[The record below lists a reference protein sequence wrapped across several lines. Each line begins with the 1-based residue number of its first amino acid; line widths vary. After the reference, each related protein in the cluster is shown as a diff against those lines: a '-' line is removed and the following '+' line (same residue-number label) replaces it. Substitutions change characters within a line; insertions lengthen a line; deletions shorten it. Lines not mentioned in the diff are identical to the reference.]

1 MPVRNEDIAAIFEE
15 MADLLEVEQ
24 ASPFRVRAYRNAAR
38 TARSLGRQLAAML
51 AEGRDLTELPGIGKD
66 LAAKIAEILAT
77 GHARALEELHQ
88 DVPASLKAL
97 LKLPGLGPKR
107 VKTLYQ
113 TLQIKDLRQLEQAAK
128 QGRLR
133 QLPGFGAKSEQRILA
148 AIETHRGA
156 EQRFLHDTARRHA
169 EPLVKYLQA
178 VPGVQHVVVAG
189 SYRRGKET
197 VGDPDILAR
206 ASAGSPVM
214 AHFTACDEVAEVVS
228 QGSTRA
234 TVLLRG
240 GLQVDLRVVEQ
251 HSLGAA
257 LHYFTGSK
265 AHNIQVRR
273 LGQQLGLKI
282 NEYGVF
288 KDDTRVAGN
297 TEESVFAAVG
307 LPYIPPELREGGE
320 EIEAARSRTLPK
332 LVRRADLR
340 GDLHLHTAA
349 SDGADSMEEMARAA
363 RHCGLDYIAIT
374 DHSRHLAVARGLDER
389 RLAQQIERID
399 ELNGKLKDLTIL
411 TGIEVDILEDGRLDL
426 PASILSQL
434 DLVIGAVHRYFG
446 LSRTARTGRILRAIE
461 SRYFTLLA
469 HPSGRPL
476 DSREPYEV
484 EMPAIIAGARE
495 RGCYLELDSQPR
507 RLDLTDLY
515 CRLAKQQG
523 VLVSIDSDAHRA
535 ADLRHLE
542 GGIQQARR
550 GWLEQADVLNSR
562 PLPALR
568 KRLKATM
575 G

>member
-1 MPVRNEDIAAIFEE
+1 
-15 MADLLEVEQ
+15 
-24 ASPFRVRAYRNAAR
+24 
-38 TARSLGRQLAAML
+38 
-51 AEGRDLTELPGIGKD
+51 
-66 LAAKIAEILAT
+66 
-77 GHARALEELHQ
+77 
-88 DVPASLKAL
+88 
-97 LKLPGLGPKR
+97 
-107 VKTLYQ
+107 
-113 TLQIKDLRQLEQAAK
+113 
-128 QGRLR
+128 
-133 QLPGFGAKSEQRILA
+133 
-148 AIETHRGA
+148 
-156 EQRFLHDTARRHA
+156 
-169 EPLVKYLQA
+169 
-178 VPGVQHVVVAG
+178 VAC
-189 SYRRGKET
+189 KWT
-197 VGDPDILAR
+197 
-206 ASAGSPVM
+206 
-214 AHFTACDEVAEVVS
+214 
-228 QGSTRA
+228 
-234 TVLLRG
+234 
-240 GLQVDLRVVEQ
+240 RVVEQ

-288 KDDTRVAGN
+288 KDVTRVAGN
-297 TEESVFAAVG
+297 TEESVFGAVG

-320 EIEAARSRTLPK
+320 EIEADRSRTLPK

-349 SDGADSMEEMARAA
+349 SDGADSVEEMARAA
-363 RHCGLDYIAIT
+363 RQCGLEYIAIT

-434 DLVIGAVHRYFG
+434 DLVIGAVHSHFG
-446 LSRTARTGRILRAIE
+446 LSRTAQTGRILRAIE

-469 HPSGRPL
+469 HPSGRLL

-495 RGCYLELDSQPR
+495 RGCYLELDSQPQ

-542 GGIQQARR
+542 CGIQQARR

-568 KRLKATM
+568 KLLKATM